1 MDPAQAAAG
10 NRAAA
15 HDAQQGPDLHPIA
28 QGLAQLA
35 QATGD
40 PRLQQ
45 AAALVADVAQNP
57 GGADQGADLGAG
69 APQGPVVQ

>member
-1 MDPAQAAAG
+1 MDPAQAASD
-10 NRAAA
+10 NRMAAQ
-15 HDAQQGPDLHPIA
+15 DAQQGPDLHPIA
-28 QGLAQLA
+28 AGLAQLA

-57 GGADQGADLGAG
+57 GGADQGADPNAG
-69 APQGPVVQ
+69 APQGPPVQ